1 MLNYFGQILNL
12 GLNNPLN
19 SLVTVLSE
27 NNEPKHS
34 VFEMIKSIIHF
45 SETTK

>member
-27 NNEPKHS
+27 NNEPKHFLFLNHGRTFPS
-34 VFEMIKSIIHF
+34 LICI
-45 SETTK
+45 